1 MASEYDPL
9 MKRAELQSSLTLGI
23 ALCLLALAG
32 CAVPPPYSPPAPPAP
47 VPERPAGEGPQI
59 ATLPADPPEVTPPP
73 EPLPPP
79 PPRERVL
86 NPAARALITQAQSQT
101 ASGNYAVAAATLER
115 ALRIEPDSPEL
126 WIEMGRV
133 RQAEGNAVQAENMGR
148 KALSL
153 ATGDP
158 RNQSAAWR
166 LIAESYRARDRV
178 QEAREAE
185 MRAMALTP
193 N

>member
-1 MASEYDPL
+1 M
-9 MKRAELQSSLTLGI
+9 
-23 ALCLLALAG
+23 
-32 CAVPPPYSPPAPPAP
+32 
-47 VPERPAGEGPQI
+47 
-59 ATLPADPPEVTPPP
+59 
-73 EPLPPP
+73 
-79 PPRERVL
+79 
-86 NPAARALITQAQSQT
+86 NPAARALVTQAQTQT
-101 ASGNYAVAAATLER
+101 AAGNYAVAASTLER

-126 WIEMGRV
+126 WIEIGKV
-133 RQAEGNAVQAENMGR
+133 RQAEGNSGQAENMGR

-166 LIAESYRARDRV
+166 LIADSYRARKRP

-185 MRAMALTP
+185 LRADAAMR